1 MTTFVDLPVATDLS
15 DIAERLLARLRS
27 LDSVA
32 VAFSGGVDSTLVLAA
47 AVRVLPANRVLAV
60 IADSPSLARTEL
72 IAARQVAADLG
83 AELVEVRVAELD
95 VPGYRANAGDRCYF
109 CKHTVLS
116 AVSELAVQRGIAHV
130 ATGTHADDRRALH
143 RPGLRAA
150 RELHV
155 VEPLADAGLGKRE
168 IRMLAAAW
176 SLPVADKPATPCL
189 ASRIAV
195 GVPVSIGRLG
205 LVERA
210 EIAVRARLAEAG
222 AVDASVRP
230 ADQLLEVDDRSEF
243 VARDASPFGTLEA
256 VEHPGRD
263 ALLDLATG
271 AAMVDDL
278 ADVRVPRWVAG
289 ERPRD
294 VAGLDVR
301 EGHPHELVDV

>member
-1 MTTFVDLPVATDLS
+1 MTAD
-15 DIAERLLARLRS
+15 RLLASLRS
-27 LDSVA
+27 LGSVA

-47 AVRVLPANRVLAV
+47 ALRALPADRVIAV

-72 IAARQVAADLG
+72 IEARQVAAGLG

-95 VPGYRANAGDRCYF
+95 VPGYRANTGNRCYF

-116 AVSELAVQRGIAHV
+116 AVSRLAAQRGIAHV

-155 VEPLADAGLGKRE
+155 VEPLADAGLGKPE

-195 GVPVSIGRLG
+195 GVPVSVGRLG

-210 EIAVRARLAEAG
+210 EIALRARLSDVG
-222 AVDASVRP
+222 VQPRDLRVRLLGNGFAVELDQSAH
-230 ADQLLEVDDRSEF
+230 AD
-243 VARDASPFGTLEA
+243 LEA
-256 VEHPGRD
+256 IPGL
-263 ALLDLATG
+263 AAAILTELNGLGLTGAGWLATYRSPTLMPDTG
-271 AAMVDDL
+271 DNA
-278 ADVRVPRWVAG
+278 VAS
-289 ERPRD
+289 
-294 VAGLDVR
+294 
-301 EGHPHELVDV
+301 